1 MKRYLAENEI
11 RFYTINAMQLAMEV
25 GLGGRIN
32 TAMETAFFTWQTS
45 FRPRKSCRF

>member
-25 GLGGRIN
+25 GRWADQYRDGNSLLLLGKHHSDRGN
-32 TAMETAFFTWQTS
+32 LA
-45 FRPRKSCRF
+45 RF